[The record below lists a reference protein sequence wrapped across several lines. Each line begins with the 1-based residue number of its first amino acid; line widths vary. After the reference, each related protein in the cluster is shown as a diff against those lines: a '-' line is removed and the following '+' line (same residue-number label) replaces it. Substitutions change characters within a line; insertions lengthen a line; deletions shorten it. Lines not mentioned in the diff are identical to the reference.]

1 MSKDQNLFPGDAYK
15 TLGVHR
21 SGTAAEIKAGW
32 RALMVLHHPDKATGN
47 PVDADRRTRKT
58 AEINGAYESL
68 KTSDRRQAYD
78 TARPNDGKTADQMAR
93 ERARSRE
100 PQPRPR
106 THTDRD
112 SARDTGRRGGGIPWT
127 DESLRA
133 AADAGIRA
141 DRQRR
146 ESSPE
151 YQARRRRSPVARFL
165 RVFGYRV
172 RN

>member
-21 SGTAAEIKAGW
+21 SGTAAELKAAW
-32 RALMVLHHPDKATGN
+32 RALMVLHHPDKASGN

-78 TARPNDGKTADQMAR
+78 TARPNDGKTADEMAR

-106 THTDRD
+106 THTDREPT
-112 SARDTGRRGGGIPWT
+112 RDTGRRGGGIPWT
-127 DESLRA
+127 DESQRA
-133 AADAGIRA
+133 AVEAAWREIRN
-141 DRQRR
+141 
-146 ESSPE
+146 SPE
-151 YQARRRRSPVARFL
+151 YRARRRRSPVARFL

-172 RN
+172 RD